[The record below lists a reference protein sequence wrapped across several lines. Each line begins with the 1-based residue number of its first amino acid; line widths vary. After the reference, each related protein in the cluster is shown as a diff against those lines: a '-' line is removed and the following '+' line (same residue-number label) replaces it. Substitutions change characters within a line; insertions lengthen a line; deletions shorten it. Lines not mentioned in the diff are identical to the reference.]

1 MTVARGCAGIALTGH
16 LADRFA
22 PLRGDPLATA
32 TVVEVPDLGEELAGT
47 TTTAIWSIDAGGGVQ
62 WALAERVPD
71 RALVFSVD
79 GLPVLVADPRARSI
93 RIGPPG
99 GAMAVQLVAAVGA
112 PALAAALGALPM
124 HGSSAE
130 RDDGAVLVVGQSG
143 AGKSTLLRALHDA
156 GWRPISEDVTVVDLP
171 AEGPARAW
179 PGPPWVRLAPGQPGP
194 QGAAQ
199 RPDPTDKVSW
209 ALDGR
214 VTDSPTPLA
223 GIVVLGPPGEPDA
236 APTMPALSPEAAIAV
251 LPPHVSWLSAR
262 GRAEAAFTAAVALSH
277 RAPVFQL
284 QVPRRPDWT
293 DLAVELL
300 ASA

>member
-16 LADRFA
+16 LAGSFA
-22 PLRGDPLATA
+22 PLRGDPLGAA
-32 TVVEVPDLGEELAGT
+32 SVVEVPDLVEELAGT
-47 TTTAIWSIDAGGGVQ
+47 TTDGVWSLDAGAGVR

-79 GLPVLVADPRARSI
+79 GSPVLLVDAVARSI
-93 RIGPPG
+93 RIGPQQGPI
-99 GAMAVQLVAAVGA
+99 AAQLVAAVGA
-112 PALAAALGALPM
+112 PALAAALGGLPM

-130 RDDGAVLVVGQSG
+130 RDDGAVLVVGPSG
-143 AGKSTLLRALHDA
+143 AGKSTLLRALTDA

-171 AEGPARAW
+171 VEGPGRAW

-209 ALDGR
+209 VLDGR
-214 VTDSPTPLA
+214 VADGPTPLA

-236 APTMPALSPEAAIAV
+236 APTIARLSPEAAIAV

-262 GRAEAAFTAAVALSH
+262 GRAEAAFTAAVALSR

-284 QVPRRPDWT
+284 QLPRRPDWT
-293 DLAVELL
+293 DLAVDLL
-300 ASA
+300 GAA